1 MILLRRAN
9 EAESIIALDSA
20 VTVLEDRPLLTD
32 TNTDDHA
39 LRALALRRKNQVV
52 TKVKDD
58 GEDTGVTYNMPSG
71 GLHLD
76 GVVGWRPRDVDE
88 QALDKLKENGFDFS
102 KPRLVEFTVDFSSW
116 PPHWEAMQRLA
127 RDYPSVAVCRV
138 NGDKDGYLEFQVYA
152 LVSYELVTNIQ
163 SHVTELM
170 APYNGVCSSWTVLP
184 TAPTLG

>member
-1 MILLRRAN
+1 VLLQYW
-9 EAESIIALDSA
+9 
-20 VTVLEDRPLLTD
+20 EDCRLLTD
-32 TNTDDHA
+32 TNTDNHA
-39 LRALALRRKNQVV
+39 LRAVALRRKNQVV

-58 GEDTGVTYNMPSG
+58 GEDTGVTYSLPSDSVHLDG
-71 GLHLD
+71 ELD
-76 GVVGWRPRDVDE
+76 GVVGWRPRDVDGE
-88 QALDKLKENGFDFS
+88 ALDKLKENGFDFS

-116 PPHWEAMQRLA
+116 PPHREAMKRLA

-138 NGDKDGYLEFQVYA
+138 NGDRDGYLEFQVYA

-170 APYNGVCSSWTVLP
+170 APYNGVCSSWAVLP